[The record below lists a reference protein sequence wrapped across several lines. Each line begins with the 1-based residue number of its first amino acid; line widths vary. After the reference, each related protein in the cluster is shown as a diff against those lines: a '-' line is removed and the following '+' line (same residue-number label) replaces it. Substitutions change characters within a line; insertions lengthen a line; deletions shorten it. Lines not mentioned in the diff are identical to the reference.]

1 MNLTENITILDR
13 IIVAVIIGSTL
24 VLSFVVYK
32 RLKQNIKQQ
41 KINQVIIE
49 INNLQFKLSNAKD
62 EKQKEFLKQKVEKL
76 KKEKNERL

>member
-32 RLKQNIKQQ
+32 RLKQNLKQQ
-41 KINQVIIE
+41 KINQIIIE

-62 EKQKEFLKQKVEKL
+62 EKQKVFLKQKVEKL